1 MKRSSS
7 IAKVAAQVALILS
20 LTAVSMLAQA
30 PSSIQIFMPGGA
42 LPERSMRFT
51 LTRDD
56 GRIETL
62 FTDTKG
68 KFLITG
74 DLVREAEY
82 TITVESDGQSF
93 GTTVTTFRILRN
105 QIVYLPIFL
114 NPFREKVRKSPGVLD
129 VTDANVPAEAR
140 NAYQQAMQKAAE
152 GKAESAVSDFQR
164 ALSLYPKYLRA
175 LNDLGVLYLKL
186 NRLDESA
193 STFRQALKI
202 DRNSLYPRLNLGI
215 VLNRQGN
222 HAEAAELLGKLYR
235 NNSEFTAAN
244 VPYGEALAETG
255 QLAEAEK
262 VLRQAVADEKLKGS
276 IQAEAHFRLGAVL
289 NRQNRFAEAAVEL
302 ERAITLEP
310 DTVMAHLQLGGA
322 LIQLKRLPEAE
333 RELLRAYE
341 LGGRS
346 AGGAQ
351 FLLGQVYHLE
361 LKYEPALHAFEQYLI
376 DLPSAPNAAQVREAI
391 EMLKAVLKQ
400 K

>member
-1 MKRSSS
+1 MKRGSS

-42 LPERSMRFT
+42 LPARSMRFT

-105 QIVYLPIFL
+105 QVVYLPIFL
-114 NPFREKVRKSPGVLD
+114 NPFSEKVRKRPGVLD

-140 NAYQQAMQKAAE
+140 NAYQQAMQKVAE
-152 GKAESAVSDFQR
+152 GKAENAVSDFQH
-164 ALSLYPKYLRA
+164 ALSLHPRYLRA

-202 DRNSLYPRLNLGI
+202 DHNSLYPLLNLGI

-262 VLRQAVADEKLKGS
+262 VLRQLTCFCQSFSVGYVGC
-276 IQAEAHFRLGAVL
+276 R
-289 NRQNRFAEAAVEL
+289 EL

>member
-1 MKRSSS
+1 M
-7 IAKVAAQVALILS
+7 
-20 LTAVSMLAQA
+20 
-30 PSSIQIFMPGGA
+30 
-42 LPERSMRFT
+42 
-51 LTRDD
+51 
-56 GRIETL
+56 
-62 FTDTKG
+62 
-68 KFLITG
+68 
-74 DLVREAEY
+74 
-82 TITVESDGQSF
+82 
-93 GTTVTTFRILRN
+93 
-105 QIVYLPIFL
+105 
-114 NPFREKVRKSPGVLD
+114 
-129 VTDANVPAEAR
+129 
-140 NAYQQAMQKAAE
+140 
-152 GKAESAVSDFQR
+152 
-164 ALSLYPKYLRA
+164 
-175 LNDLGVLYLKL
+175 
-186 NRLDESA
+186 DESA

-262 VLRQAVADEKLKGS
+262 VLRHAVADGKLKGS